1 MQRDRRALNTHRN
14 TKESGPVMA
23 TCSPRVGIM
32 LAGLRQACFRRH
44 IEYPPQARPA
54 RAME

>member
-32 LAGLRQACFRRH
+32 VAGLRQACFRRH